1 MQKNKLWHYCI
12 AASVFLISCGAN
24 ATSISFSDALR
35 SDTFARVL
43 FQFSDE
49 SGNVSVNLVPS
60 TMAQLEKAMTVNEFK
75 GEYGTSAKLVAPV
88 GDDTMQVL
96 VVGLGNAE
104 TLGRAEAVAI
114 GGKIA
119 QMFTHKDAHN
129 IDIVI
134 SGINSS
140 LAHNEL
146 SASIAHGISLGS
158 YRFNTYRK
166 DATTPNNDYR
176 IIVKSAGETARHY
189 TKFKAIENGV
199 FLARDLV
206 NTNGADLDPVAFVE
220 AAEQALKGLN
230 VELEVFTN
238 EEIKEMGMGLLYAVG
253 QGSVSGSRMV
263 VAHYKGSNDKPI
275 ALVGKGITFDTGGY
289 NIKTHSSI
297 AEMKG
302 DMAGAAAVL
311 GTIKALAEQKA
322 NVNVVGVMPLAKN
335 MVSETAQLPGDI
347 IMSMSGKSVEII
359 NTDAEGRLIMA
370 DAMWH
375 VQEAYQP
382 EIIVNMATLTGSK
395 IGAVGLRYAA
405 LFSDDEE
412 LVTQLMSS
420 GKAVNEDLWRLPLAY
435 GDMLK
440 STLADTRNTGS
451 GGPGATT
458 AQMFLKQFV
467 QEDTR
472 WASIDIAGNEFTNST
487 KNEVPA
493 GGVGYGVRLFVEWLS
508 ARQ

>member
-1 MQKNKLWHYCI
+1 
-12 AASVFLISCGAN
+12 
-24 ATSISFSDALR
+24 
-35 SDTFARVL
+35 
-43 FQFSDE
+43 
-49 SGNVSVNLVPS
+49 
-60 TMAQLEKAMTVNEFK
+60 
-75 GEYGTSAKLVAPV
+75 
-88 GDDTMQVL
+88 
-96 VVGLGNAE
+96 
-104 TLGRAEAVAI
+104 
-114 GGKIA
+114 
-119 QMFTHKDAHN
+119 
-129 IDIVI
+129 
-134 SGINSS
+134 
-140 LAHNEL
+140 
-146 SASIAHGISLGS
+146 
-158 YRFNTYRK
+158 
-166 DATTPNNDYR
+166 
-176 IIVKSAGETARHY
+176 
-189 TKFKAIENGV
+189 
-199 FLARDLV
+199 
-206 NTNGADLDPVAFVE
+206 
-220 AAEQALKGLN
+220 
-230 VELEVFTN
+230 
-238 EEIKEMGMGLLYAVG
+238 
-253 QGSVSGSRMV
+253 
-263 VAHYKGSNDKPI
+263 
-275 ALVGKGITFDTGGY
+275 
-289 NIKTHSSI
+289 
-297 AEMKG
+297 
-302 DMAGAAAVL
+302 
-311 GTIKALAEQKA
+311 
-322 NVNVVGVMPLAKN
+322 
-335 MVSETAQLPGDI
+335 VSETAQLPGDI